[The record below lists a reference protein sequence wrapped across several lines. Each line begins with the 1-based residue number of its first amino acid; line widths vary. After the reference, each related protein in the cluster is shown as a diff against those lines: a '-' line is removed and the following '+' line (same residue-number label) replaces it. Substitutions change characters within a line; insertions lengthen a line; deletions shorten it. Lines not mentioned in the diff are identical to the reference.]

1 MKILIE
7 YNPNIIRLKGDKEQ
21 EAFANYMYNRYGI
34 KVIDSTFACNF
45 FVKYHCEAKLFEYK
59 NIKFF
64 YSLFLKK

>member
-21 EAFANYMYNRYGI
+21 EAFANCMYNRYGI
-34 KVIDSTFACNF
+34 NVLNTTFACNF
-45 FVKYHCEAKLFEYK
+45 FVKYHCKAKLFQYN

-64 YSLFLKK
+64 YPLFLRG

>member
-21 EAFANYMYNRYGI
+21 EAFANYMYNRHGI

-45 FVKYHCEAKLFEYK
+45 FVKYYCEVKLFECN

-64 YSLFLKK
+64 YPLFLKK